1 MGKGRLGM
9 KGTREFIDL
18 LVDAAKR
25 GGYVK
30 GEIWPE
36 SGSISVVFPDEIP
49 ENDAILE
56 RLQVYRND
64 LVSLVRASDRG
75 D

>member
-1 MGKGRLGM
+1 VKGKKELINLMAVASR
-9 KGTREFIDL
+9 
-18 LVDAAKR
+18 R